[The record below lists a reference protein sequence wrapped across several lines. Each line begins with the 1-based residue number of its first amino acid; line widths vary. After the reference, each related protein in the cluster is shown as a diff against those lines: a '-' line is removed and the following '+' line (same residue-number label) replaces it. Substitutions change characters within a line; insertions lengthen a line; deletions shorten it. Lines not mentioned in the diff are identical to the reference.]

1 MSIDS
6 NGNSGEQVFVPKGMR
21 ASQGTGIGG
30 GSRKA
35 GFAYA
40 IRCRFGKPRLAPDQG
55 TEDIGDS
62 WFYCRTVAQVGT
74 GKDSYSMGYTKT
86 HMKGV

>member
-1 MSIDS
+1 MSVDS
-6 NGNSGEQVFVPKGMR
+6 HGNSGEQGFVPKGMR

-40 IRCRFGKPRLAPDQG
+40 IRCRFGKPRLAPDQAQRILVIPG
-55 TEDIGDS
+55 FTIGQLH
-62 WFYCRTVAQVGT
+62 R
-74 GKDSYSMGYTKT
+74 
-86 HMKGV
+86 